1 MRRVIPKPAV
11 IPAWVKIIAGVVI
24 GAGSVVAAT
33 YNKFEAIDAHNR
45 DVGRIEQLLIEK
57 DRLDQQRYESILK
70 YLLGR
75 PDARFKQPPSGE
87 FPPQPEAGPNA

>member
-1 MRRVIPKPAV
+1 MKRVNGP
-11 IPAWVKIIAGVVI
+11 IPAWVKIILGIAV

-33 YNKFEAIDAHNR
+33 YNKFETQDAHNL
-45 DVGRIEQLLIEK
+45 DVGRIERLLIEK

-75 PDARFKQPPSGE
+75 PDAKFKAPYERE
-87 FPPQPEAGPNA
+87 FPPKPRVGKDA